1 MITLSFSYF
10 TLAFLWFFGVVGFY
24 LIYTGMNFEIMD
36 ASDHILA
43 ITQAIVWP
51 LALPGVPLSLLILN
65 IISFVFGAFF
75 IIEENED
82 DDE

>member
-1 MITLSFSYF
+1 
-10 TLAFLWFFGVVGFY
+10 
-24 LIYTGMNFEIMD
+24 MNFEIMD

-65 IISFVFGAFF
+65 IISFVFGMFF
-75 IIEENED
+75 IEDED